1 MFWDYW
7 EQYKFQM
14 MSGALIVI
22 LLGIWG
28 GFIIA
33 GQTRVRD
40 ITMMSQLKSLASGL
54 ESYRRQ
60 HADYPVGKNIDL
72 RRAIIIDDS
81 GLTPPSASLGTGPI
95 RRGGSPVYYEGL
107 VTAGKAVYTSDG
119 NDYQISFKLQRT
131 WPVVGARKKSCVI
144 KANYQISC
152 S

>member
-14 MSGALIVI
+14 MSGALIIV
-22 LLGIWG
+22 LLAIWG
-28 GFIIA
+28 GFVIA

-40 ITMMSQLKSLASGL
+40 ITMMSQLKTLASGL

-60 HADYPVGKNIDL
+60 HADYPVGKDIDL

-81 GLTPPSASLGTGPI
+81 GLTPPSASLGTGSI
-95 RRGGSPVYYEGL
+95 RRGGSTAYYQGA

-152 S
+152 K

>member
-14 MSGALIVI
+14 MSGALIIV
-22 LLGIWG
+22 LLAIWG

-60 HADYPVGKNIDL
+60 HADYPAGKDIDL
-72 RRAIIIDDS
+72 RQSVVIDDGGIS
-81 GLTPPSASLGTGPI
+81 TSPNLSLK
-95 RRGGSPVYYEGL
+95 RRGGSSSYYEGL
-107 VTAGKAVYTSDG
+107 VTAGKAVYTSNG
-119 NDYQISFKLQRT
+119 TDYQISFKLQRT
-131 WPVVGARKKSCVI
+131 WPIVGARKKSCVI

-152 S
+152 K

>member
-14 MSGALIVI
+14 MSGALIIV
-22 LLGIWG
+22 LLAIWG

-60 HADYPVGKNIDL
+60 HADYPMGKDIDL
-72 RRAIIIDDS
+72 RQEIIVDD
-81 GLTPPSASLGTGPI
+81 GGITTPTPSYV
-95 RRGGSPVYYEGL
+95 RRGGSTVYYQGA

-119 NDYQISFKLQRT
+119 TGYQISFKLQRT
-131 WPVVGARKKSCVI
+131 WPIVGARKKSCVI

-152 S
+152 K